1 LAELLLELLFA
12 GAWEFLGHTFRKL
25 PPLESFVAGF
35 GWMVVAVA
43 CGAISVKIFPEPFF
57 SARDFRGISL
67 ILAPLITGAVMKLLG
82 DRRQEKGKPATLL
95 ATFWGGSAFA
105 FVFSLTQ
112 FLLLRSK

>member
-1 LAELLLELLFA
+1 
-12 GAWEFLGHTFRKL
+12 LGVSRSYIQKAATVKV
-25 PPLESFVAGF
+25 FVAGF
-35 GWMVVAVA
+35 GWMAVAVA

-82 DRRQEKGKPATLL
+82 DRQQGKGKPATLL

-105 FVFSLTQ
+105 FVFSLTR